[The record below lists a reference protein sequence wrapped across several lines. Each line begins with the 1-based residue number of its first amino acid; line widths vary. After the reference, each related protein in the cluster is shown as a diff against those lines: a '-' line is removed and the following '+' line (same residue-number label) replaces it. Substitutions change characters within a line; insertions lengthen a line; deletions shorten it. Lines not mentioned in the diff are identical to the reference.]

1 MPFLVVLGTGTWSA
15 PGLTKTT
22 FKASVCKSSGRAYE
36 VDAAVAEEALGTGY
50 DWLMVFDEEPR
61 LDVSD
66 PTGPL
71 EPEDIKTGVHGGVRL
86 QVEADA
92 EPEEE
97 EEFIDPEAPEMIHG
111 CSWCPRKFPSS
122 GALGRHVE
130 FEHTYRHDAN
140 VAASI
145 AEHEEREAV
154 RAEQRRLKAAE
165 EALPPWEREAK
176 DAVDS

>member
-1 MPFLVVLGTGTWSA
+1 MAWLVVLGTGTWSA

-36 VDAAVAEEALGTGY
+36 VDDAVSAEATGTGY
-50 DWLMVFDEEPR
+50 DWLLVFDTEPV

-71 EPEDIKTGVHGGVRL
+71 EPDDIKVGVSGGVRL
-86 QVEADA
+86 AVLDGGA

-97 EEFIDPEAPEMIHG
+97 DYPDPEAPEMAHG
-111 CSWCPRKFPSS
+111 CSWCVRSFPSS
-122 GALGRHVE
+122 GALGRHIE
-130 FEHTYRHDAN
+130 FEHTYRHDAD

-145 AEHEEREAV
+145 AEHEARQSERA
-154 RAEQRRLKAAE
+154 ALRRLKDAE
-165 EALPPWEREAK
+165 EPLPPWERE
-176 DAVDS
+176 VDS